1 MSRGRAVR
9 FPAAGELPA
18 PPEPVPVLGPVVF
31 TLRFGGVERKAD
43 LSDLPCPQL
52 VRPLA
57 AALAAIGG
65 DDGLVRTWSPDF
77 CQMLRHLRVFARFAA
92 DRSGD
97 PAGPFGLADLR
108 PELLDAFEAD
118 LVARYGSGGTRAH
131 AFMGTVIRLLRHAGA
146 ADPAALTG
154 PVQARLGYA
163 TSLPHRP
170 GRPLDAYPIPVL
182 EAIQRAALAD
192 VRAIRD
198 RIDAGRRRAG
208 AGADP
213 AGAGWSRPNALWHA
227 AAHGPLTAAQF
238 RGMHAVR
245 CAPGGIGGINA
256 ELFLTPADLAPFL
269 VALICLTGLE
279 PECAKAL
286 RADCL
291 SSPSAGFVTLSY
303 RKNRAHTRTAK
314 TMRVRDG
321 SIAAAGGLIRLAVRL
336 TGQARELLGG
346 GALWAGAGH
355 DGLCA
360 FFDRDYELTGQ
371 LRSWAARQ
379 SLGELTDRDGG
390 PVRLDLRR
398 LRKSVK
404 SKAYLR
410 SGGVL
415 DEFAAGHTKQV
426 AAARYADID
435 AHRELHEQ
443 AVEAGLRQALR
454 QALPAP
460 VVATHAGAALPA
472 PGATTEPLTPAQAHA
487 AIAASQDV
495 FLASC
500 TDFNGSP
507 FARSPRSPCPAAVWG
522 CLQCPNAVFTER
534 HLPSLAGFA
543 AFLETQREELPAAD
557 WQARYGLAH
566 TRLTTGIFPA
576 FPAATLQDARL
587 AAGSGDARALLPAR
601 LLEVLR

>member
-43 LSDLPCPQL
+43 LSGLPCPQL

-57 AALAAIGG
+57 GALAAIGG

-182 EAIQRAALAD
+182 EVIQRAALAD

-198 RIDAGRRRAG
+198 RIDAGRRRAA

-213 AGAGWSRPNALWHA
+213 AGAGWSRRERALARRRARA
-227 AAHGPLTAAQF
+227 ADSGAVPGDARGPLRSGRD
-238 RGMHAVR
+238 RGHQRGAV
-245 CAPGGIGGINA
+245 PDLG
-256 ELFLTPADLAPFL
+256 DLAPFL

-336 TGQARELLGG
+336 TGPARELLGG
-346 GALWAGAGH
+346 GALWAGAGD

-454 QALPAP
+454 QALPVP
-460 VVATHAGAALPA
+460 VVATPAGAALPA
-472 PGATTEPLTPAQAHA
+472 PGATPEPLTPAQAHA

-507 FARSPRSPCPAAVWG
+507 FARSPGSPCPAAVWG

-543 AFLETQREELPAAD
+543 GVPRDPA
-557 WQARYGLAH
+557 RGT
-566 TRLTTGIFPA
+566 TRG
-576 FPAATLQDARL
+576 RL
-587 AAGSGDARALLPAR
+587 AGPLWPRARPPHHRDLPRVSRRDAPGCPPRR
-601 LLEVLR
+601 RVR

>member
-18 PPEPVPVLGPVVF
+18 SREPVPVIGPVVF
-31 TLRFGGVERKAD
+31 TLRFGGVERQAD
-43 LSDLPCPQL
+43 LSGLPCPQL

-65 DDGLVRTWSPDF
+65 DDGVVRTWSPDF

-131 AFMGTVIRLLRHAGA
+131 AFMGTVVRLLRHAGA

-154 PVQARLGYA
+154 PVQARLSYA

-198 RIDAGRRRAG
+198 RIDAGRRRAA

-238 RGMHAVR
+238 RGMRAVR
-245 CAPGGIGGINA
+245 SAPGGIGGINA
-256 ELFLTPADLAPFL
+256 ELFLTPADLAPLL

-291 SSPSAGFVTLSY
+291 SSPSAGFLTLSY

-321 SIAAAGGLIRLAVRL
+321 GIATAGGLVKLAVRL
-336 TGQARELLGG
+336 TGPPVS
-346 GALWAGAGH
+346 
-355 DGLCA
+355 
-360 FFDRDYELTGQ
+360 F
-371 LRSWAARQ
+371 SMAAPC
-379 SLGELTDRDGG
+379 G
-390 PVRLDLRR
+390 P
-398 LRKSVK
+398 
-404 SKAYLR
+404 
-410 SGGVL
+410 G
-415 DEFAAGHTKQV
+415 
-426 AAARYADID
+426 
-435 AHRELHEQ
+435 
-443 AVEAGLRQALR
+443 
-454 QALPAP
+454 P
-460 VVATHAGAALPA
+460 
-472 PGATTEPLTPAQAHA
+472 ATTACARSSTATTS
-487 AIAASQDV
+487 SQ
-495 FLASC
+495 ASC
-500 TDFNGSP
+500 GRGRPGNPSASSP
-507 FARSPRSPCPAAVWG
+507 TAM
-522 CLQCPNAVFTER
+522 
-534 HLPSLAGFA
+534 AG
-543 AFLETQREELPAAD
+543 RC
-557 WQARYGLAH
+557 G
-566 TRLTTGIFPA
+566 
-576 FPAATLQDARL
+576 
-587 AAGSGDARALLPAR
+587 
-601 LLEVLR
+601 